1 MTINRQDNS
10 KGPRPG
16 KAGSGVGK
24 FGPGFSENAQ
34 RSAAQ
39 DTDPKDWANQGTC
52 GGDTVADPWYGE
64 NGQQPGN

>member
-16 KAGSGVGK
+16 KAGTDVGK
-24 FGPGFSENAQ
+24 FGPGFSSNVE

-39 DTDPKDWANQGTC
+39 DPEPPDWAKQGTC
-52 GGDTVADPWYGE
+52 GGNTVKDPIYSVNE
-64 NGQQPGN
+64 QQPGN